1 MPRILAETSLDPGIS
16 TLCICRCKPR
26 FVSSI
31 TSTKQPQKRTYIY
44 KYVRFN
50 LSVNSAVTDTN
61 VGYVGYIVD
70 IVVFVACIC
79 IPIIGYEKK
88 AFPSQTHGFYL
99 GYVFPKLTLMSQK
112 LSEIVSK

>member
-1 MPRILAETSLDPGIS
+1 
-16 TLCICRCKPR
+16 
-26 FVSSI
+26 
-31 TSTKQPQKRTYIY
+31 
-44 KYVRFN
+44 
-50 LSVNSAVTDTN
+50 LSVNSAITDTN
-61 VGYVGYIVD
+61 VGYIVD